1 MNTQFK
7 ALREL
12 VELDYDWYVRCDPDT
27 VVNENMLMYELREMS
42 NVTYPVAYGKYG
54 YGRKNEQPFLEISYY
69 LQGGFCDTFNRAT
82 ALVLRT
88 RLEACRKWSWQH
100 IPRKYLHSDVEISR
114 CMLRNNVSLRNWP
127 AKLTHPTYKISRA
140 RKKVLIDPT
149 LDQICRH
156 TSKALFAHPAK
167 TPSIYYVRRM
177 LLDQDRHPCFFV
189 QTHVKLPMPSFMLNG
204 TLSASPFFERAVN
217 MVPKPGKHSHFFTKG
232 EMGYKDT
239 MHRILR
245 RALSSDLS
253 HFATFDR
260 DVGFHKSAWQYMHRD
275 WSCIEQTLDNG
286 GVVLLGAAVWSEGYR
301 EKISKMSESQTCHD
315 YMTGVTGSFAVIW
328 SNRAANLAAEWN
340 DALDLPFDHV
350 WGMLHTIGIPV
361 KFIHPP
367 IAVHDLENV
376 SSTTDP
382 SRKKRSF
389 DFWGDKSNFR
399 VGRLSNMLTH

>member
-1 MNTQFK
+1 MCRQIAALAEHGTRPGPKSQNRPRNDEKTCFGLEKSQQALGCWRLVGRRHVNRDGWPNWRVRKGMNCPLLGVHNIHAHDGLSCQMKVVLSRTIDHRFLPLIPMYFSYSSKNSNSLHLKLYGTNHMNEGMMKHSTARQIAVVQKIDAPTNEYPPMNTQFK

-149 LDQICRH
+149 LDQI
-156 TSKALFAHPAK
+156 
-167 TPSIYYVRRM
+167 
-177 LLDQDRHPCFFV
+177 
-189 QTHVKLPMPSFMLNG
+189 
-204 TLSASPFFERAVN
+204 
-217 MVPKPGKHSHFFTKG
+217 
-232 EMGYKDT
+232 
-239 MHRILR
+239 
-245 RALSSDLS
+245 
-253 HFATFDR
+253 
-260 DVGFHKSAWQYMHRD
+260 
-275 WSCIEQTLDNG
+275 
-286 GVVLLGAAVWSEGYR
+286 
-301 EKISKMSESQTCHD
+301 
-315 YMTGVTGSFAVIW
+315 
-328 SNRAANLAAEWN
+328 
-340 DALDLPFDHV
+340 
-350 WGMLHTIGIPV
+350 
-361 KFIHPP
+361 
-367 IAVHDLENV
+367 
-376 SSTTDP
+376 
-382 SRKKRSF
+382 
-389 DFWGDKSNFR
+389 
-399 VGRLSNMLTH
+399 